1 MSTDK
6 TLPQLDPKTSALVLI
21 DLQKGITSFPSQPLT
36 AQEVI
41 TNAQKLLN
49 IFRKKNALVVLV
61 HVTSSPDGK
70 DMLHPT
76 ADEPMM
82 RGGERPKD
90 WADFVPEVAPLEGDI
105 IITKRQWGA
114 FYGTELDMQL
124 RRRGI
129 KTIVL
134 GGIAT
139 NIGVESTA
147 RDAFERGYDLIFVE
161 DAMSSMSK
169 GDHEFALSRIFPR
182 IGRIRT
188 AKVIGNALG
197 K

>member
-1 MSTDK
+1 MSNEK
-6 TLPQLDPKTSALVLI
+6 TLPKLDPGTIALVLI
-21 DLQKGITSFPSQPLT
+21 DLQKGITTFPSQPLS
-36 AQEVI
+36 AKEVI
-41 TNAQKLLN
+41 SNAQKLLKV
-49 IFRKKNALVVLV
+49 FRQKKALVVLV
-61 HVTSSPDGK
+61 HVTPSPDGK

-90 WADFVPEVAPLEGDI
+90 WAEFVPEIAPQENDI

-124 RRRGI
+124 RRRSI
-129 KTIVL
+129 KTIVI

-147 RDAFERGYDLIFVE
+147 RDAFERGYNLIFVE
-161 DAMSSMSK
+161 DAMGSMTK
-169 GDHEFALSRIFPR
+169 KDHDFALKRIFPR

-188 AKVIGNALG
+188 ADVINKAL